1 MKDLGVYY
9 MISSII
15 VITGFF
21 VIIWIFEKKEY
32 DKKRKEDLEE
42 EQIRKTNKRIAIER
56 KKDILKNAKK
66 VLKVIFKCVDC
77 SEKWFYLYPKNISV
91 GYSGFGPP
99 GNENGWVI
107 DNYSYD
113 VSLYKYE
120 CKNCGNNDITILSR
134 EKYIK

>member
-1 MKDLGVYY
+1 
-9 MISSII
+9 
-15 VITGFF
+15 
-21 VIIWIFEKKEY
+21 
-32 DKKRKEDLEE
+32 
-42 EQIRKTNKRIAIER
+42 
-56 KKDILKNAKK
+56 
-66 VLKVIFKCVDC
+66 
-77 SEKWFYLYPKNISV
+77 V